1 MVHFGC
7 SLSRRE
13 TTQGLILP
21 LMPVCALA
29 RLTSLLRAK
38 PTALRGLHMVQYFP
52 LNPKHQF
59 GCLSVSYLPRFFRIR
74 QVRSDST
81 CSIDRGAEAVLQVC
95 HWNSSGQKSFY
106 WWLRF
111 WLAIES
117 AGWSQRSDGGQVHAR
132 DRWGLE
138 NWHLEKTW
146 TAKKETSYE
155 QMNEWTS
162 VECLKFELWPNAHCR
177 QKGAN

>member
-7 SLSRRE
+7 SLSRRQLRVWYFHWCRSVRW
-13 TTQGLILP
+13 QGWR
-21 LMPVCALA
+21 VCCGRNLQLCVVYTWCSIFLWIRNINLVAFLF
-29 RLTSLLRAK
+29 
-38 PTALRGLHMVQYFP
+38 PTCRVFLELE
-52 LNPKHQF
+52 
-59 GCLSVSYLPRFFRIR
+59 

-81 CSIDRGAEAVLQVC
+81 CSIDQGAEAVLQVC